1 MTTTP
6 DLIHALAADAT
17 PVRRLRHP
25 LVRAAGWLVLAAFI
39 VVLLAVG
46 QGLRPDLAD
55 RLHQPAF
62 AIGMAASLLTG
73 ILAAIAAFLVGLPD
87 RSHLWGLLP
96 VPPFALWMSTIG
108 YGCLTGWIGLGPDG
122 IHLNEMARCFA
133 TLLLTSIPLSV
144 AMLVMLRH
152 AAALYPRSVAVIGS
166 LGVAAITA
174 SALSLVHE
182 LDATVMVLAWNV
194 GTATLMVGTSGVLGR
209 RVFSWMRRPGP
220 STAGSR

>member
-6 DLIHALAADAT
+6 DLIRALAADAT

-25 LVRAAGWLVLAAFI
+25 LVRAAGWLLLAAFV

-55 RLHQPAF
+55 RLDQPVF

-73 ILAAIAAFLVGLPD
+73 ILAAIAVFLVGLPD

-108 YGCLTGWIGLGPDG
+108 YSCLTSWIGLGPDG
-122 IHLNEMARCFA
+122 VQLSEMARCLA
-133 TLLLTSIPLSV
+133 TLLLTSIPLSL

-152 AAALYPRSVAVIGS
+152 AASLCPRWVAVIGS

-182 LDATVMVLAWNV
+182 LDATAMVLAWNI
-194 GTATLMVGTSGVLGR
+194 GTAVLMVGASGVLGR
-209 RVFSWMRRPGP
+209 RAFAWVRRPGP
-220 STAGSR
+220 PVAGSR